1 MSVLIAGDEVAG
13 LIAMRDEPRANAK
26 AGIEALAA
34 QGIGTI
40 MLTGDNRRTAD
51 AITKLLGIEARAEL
65 LPEDK
70 LRIVNELKL
79 SGKIAAKVGDGI
91 NDDADLAA
99 ADVGI
104 AMGGGTDV
112 ALVMGRLTLPR
123 DLIVMGW
130 LATIIMVMATLG
142 FFLI

>member
-1 MSVLIAGDEVAG
+1 
-13 LIAMRDEPRANAK
+13 MRDEPRADAK

-70 LRIVNELKL
+70 LRIVN
-79 SGKIAAKVGDGI
+79 
-91 NDDADLAA
+91 
-99 ADVGI
+99 
-104 AMGGGTDV
+104 
-112 ALVMGRLTLPR
+112 
-123 DLIVMGW
+123 
-130 LATIIMVMATLG
+130 
-142 FFLI
+142 